1 MKKHHLKLA
10 AAIALLASLAGGQAE
25 QAFAQS
31 STQSAADAVPP
42 VPVVTLDEV
51 LGVRS
56 STTVQ
61 GARSQAKIDQISEE
75 TRSLLQDFK
84 TTMKI
89 VEGLR
94 IHNRQQ
100 RKLISNQE
108 KELLEL
114 DDSIKRAT
122 IIERQIGPLVE
133 RMIDNLEKFVE
144 LDIPFL
150 IDERRNRIAFLKEV
164 LERNDVTIAEKFNQ
178 VMQAYQV
185 ENTYGTTIEAYT
197 DSIELEGKSRQVDV
211 LKWGRV
217 TLVFQT
223 PDQEITGVWDN
234 KARNWVI
241 LDDDFRTGVRDGLRI
256 ARKTQTADLVLL
268 PVQAPGQ

>member
-1 MKKHHLKLA
+1 MNKHRLKPS
-10 AAIALLASLAGGQAE
+10 IVALTLWLVSFLISGPVQGQPSNAE
-25 QAFAQS
+25 S
-31 STQSAADAVPP
+31 P
-42 VPVVTLDEV
+42 VPAVTLDEV

-61 GARSQAKIDQISEE
+61 GARSQAKIDQITEQ
-75 TRSLLQDFK
+75 TRSLLQDYK
-84 TTMKI
+84 ITMKI
-89 VEGLR
+89 VEDLR
-94 IHNRQQ
+94 IYNEQQ
-100 RKLISNQE
+100 RRLIKAQE
-108 KELLEL
+108 RELIEL
-114 DDSIKRAT
+114 DESIIRAT
-122 IIERQIGPLVE
+122 VIERQIGPLVE

-150 IDERRNRIAFLKEV
+150 IDERRSRISFLKEV
-164 LERNDVTIAEKFNQ
+164 LDRNDVTTAEKFNQ

-197 DSIELEGKSRQVDV
+197 DVIKLEGKSRQVDV

-223 PDQEITGVWDN
+223 PDADITGVWDN
-234 KARNWVI
+234 RAREWVI
-241 LDDDFRTGVRDGLRI
+241 LADSYRTGVRDGLRI

-268 PVQAPGQ
+268 PVPASGE